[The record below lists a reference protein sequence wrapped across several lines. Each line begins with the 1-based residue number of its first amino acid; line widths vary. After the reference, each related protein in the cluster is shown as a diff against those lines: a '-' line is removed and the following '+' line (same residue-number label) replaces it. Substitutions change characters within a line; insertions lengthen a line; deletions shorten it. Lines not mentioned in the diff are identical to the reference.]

1 MTLRSKI
8 RCVGLTDTG
17 KVREHN
23 EDTIAHDAD
32 IGLLVSDRKSVV

>member
-8 RCVGLTDTG
+8 RCVGTTDTG

-23 EDTIAHDAD
+23 EDTIATDGD
-32 IGLLVSDRKSVV
+32 IGLLVLATSPAL